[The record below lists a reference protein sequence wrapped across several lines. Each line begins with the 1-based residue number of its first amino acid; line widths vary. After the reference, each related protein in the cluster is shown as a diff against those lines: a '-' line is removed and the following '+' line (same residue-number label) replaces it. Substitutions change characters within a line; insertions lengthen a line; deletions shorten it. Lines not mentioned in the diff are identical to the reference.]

1 MTEAPL
7 SELPRALSRPPWIS
21 GRISRS
27 IEPVRVAPKRL
38 GELSPEDVAECVSK
52 LRAEKPIEDVDSTDV
67 ALALF
72 GATCVFGGW
81 RSEYDAC
88 ASQYFEAH
96 VETALLA
103 LVPVAIG
110 DIGPRRKI
118 AERFVRQLA
127 AKHERQVRDVA
138 KRYGK
143 RALASIEE
151 ILAVDRRFDCP
162 NTPPDLPA
170 IFRKDQLPRPRLH
183 DGRALPL
190 LGVERLGHMLAFS
203 TLDRAYEG
211 LSDVKKICDPRSLAE
226 HAWEMARAWEAEGA
240 ISKERWMLESLAHLG
255 DDLVIR
261 RATPAL
267 THPDV
272 VRVIGYVPTNAAAT
286 ELCTIAWR
294 ATHDKGATTFK
305 LASVAAAFAMVA
317 RRRGLTVE
325 EQEDSLVPTVAAAE
339 PNDESAPVSSRLAA
353 LRAKSIDARVTVE
366 YGARPLVVGFD
377 ERLDP
382 FIQTGGG
389 TRLRDLPRPGEA
401 DDLAKIARA
410 HEIWRELQEDVA
422 AIADL
427 RIRSLERAMVSGR
440 SWTLGAFR
448 RAWMD
453 HPLMRY
459 VALGVVWRSGS
470 TPFRIAEDGTFAD
483 VDDTTLHGVSV
494 VSVAHPA
501 QMTDGDVM
509 RWSSVLADY
518 RIVQPIDQIARRVLR
533 GLSGASAV
541 LVPAQPMSHADLQER
556 VRASGFEIGFRLG
569 KQYVSRKCARSPERL
584 GLTVELAN
592 QLVTRFTLV
601 AERSGKPVDLGGH
614 RRGRSLRARARLERR
629 SVREVNHGY
638 SARMTASNVREH
650 VSREEW
656 EQRVALAAAYR
667 LVAHFHWDD

>member
-1 MTEAPL
+1 V
-7 SELPRALSRPPWIS
+7 LSRPPWIS
-21 GRISRS
+21 GRVSRF
-27 IEPVRVAPKRL
+27 IEPVRVAPKKIGDL
-38 GELSPEDVAECVSK
+38 APDGVAECVSK
-52 LRAEKPIEDVDSTDV
+52 LRAEKPIDDVDSTEL

-81 RSEYDAC
+81 RSEHDAS

-103 LVPVAIG
+103 LVPVAVG
-110 DIGPRRKI
+110 EVGPRRKI

-127 AKHERQVRDVA
+127 KKHEGVVRDVA

-143 RALASIEE
+143 RALASVEE

-211 LSDVKKICDPRSLAE
+211 LSDVKKICDARSLAE
-226 HAWEMARAWEAEGA
+226 HAWEMARAWEAAGA
-240 ISKERWMLESLAHLG
+240 IPKERWMLESIAHLG

-261 RATPAL
+261 RATPAIS
-267 THPDV
+267 HPDV

-294 ATHDKGATTFK
+294 AMHEKSTTTFK

-325 EQEDSLVPTVAAAE
+325 ELEDSLVPTVAAAE

-353 LRAKSIDARVTVE
+353 LRAKSLDARVTVE

-389 TRLRDLPRPGEA
+389 TRLRDLPHPGEA

-427 RIRSLERAMVSGR
+427 RIRSLERAMISGR
-440 SWTLGAFR
+440 SWTLDAFR

-483 VDDTTLHGVSV
+483 VEDTTLQGVSV

-501 QMTDGDVM
+501 EMRHEDIL

-518 RIVQPIDQIARRVLR
+518 RIVQPVEQIARRVLR
-533 GLSGASAV
+533 GLAGESAS
-541 LVPAQPMSHADLQER
+541 LVPAHPMSQADLQER
-556 VRASGFEIGFRLG
+556 VRAHGFESGFRLG
-569 KQYVSRKCARSPERL
+569 RQYVSRRCARSPDRL
-584 GLTVELAN
+584 GVSVELAN
-592 QLVTRFTLV
+592 QLVARFTLA
-601 AERSGKPVDLGGH
+601 AERSGKTVDL
-614 RRGRSLRARARLERR
+614 ARIDAVDLSE
-629 SVREVNHGY
+629 
-638 SARMTASNVREH
+638 
-650 VSREEW
+650 
-656 EQRVALAAAYR
+656 LAHD
-667 LVAHFHWDD
+667 LGV